1 MSDFSNSDFL
11 NQIDFLK
18 NLPVEL
24 VVWKND
30 VEIAQHGAGREV
42 LR

>member
-1 MSDFSNSDFL
+1 MSDFSNSVFL
-11 NQIDFLK
+11 GSIDFLK
-18 NLPVEL
+18 TIPGEL

-30 VEIAQHGAGREV
+30 VEIAQHVAGGV